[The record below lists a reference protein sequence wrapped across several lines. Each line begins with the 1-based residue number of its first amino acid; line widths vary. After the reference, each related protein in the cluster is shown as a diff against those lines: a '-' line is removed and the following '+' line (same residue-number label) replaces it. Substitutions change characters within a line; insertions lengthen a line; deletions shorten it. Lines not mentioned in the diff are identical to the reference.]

1 MTQVALNRDCPLA
14 KNPFALSLSK
24 GNSWFDKLTTNG
36 FLRIFSSNGQS
47 RLITDVKGL
56 DGAYSNELLLGRGY
70 VVHGVK
76 RCALFEQH
84 CFVVVKVV
92 NYHLCGN

>member
-1 MTQVALNRDCPLA
+1 MKKIA
-14 KNPFALSLSK
+14 
-24 GNSWFDKLTTNG
+24 
-36 FLRIFSSNGQS
+36 
-47 RLITDVKGL
+47 LITYVKGQN
-56 DGAYSNELLLGRGY
+56 GAYSTELLSGKSY

-92 NYHLCGN
+92 NNHLW

>member
-1 MTQVALNRDCPLA
+1 MKKIA
-14 KNPFALSLSK
+14 
-24 GNSWFDKLTTNG
+24 
-36 FLRIFSSNGQS
+36 
-47 RLITDVKGL
+47 LITDVKVQ
-56 DGAYSNELLLGRGY
+56 DGAYPNELLLGKGY

-92 NYHLCGN
+92 NNHLW